1 MEEWNWLHHT
11 PSDPS
16 NKEEYFK
23 SQSIKAT
30 TLFQLQNL
38 QIKSAEKERNNKR
51 NLVEVLFHPNFGDLV
66 SLKKKWENGSL
77 GSYFLTEQEL
87 SQY

>member
-1 MEEWNWLHHT
+1 MHSTLQIFPMEEWNRLHHT

-38 QIKSAEKERNNKR
+38 QIKSAEKERNKKR
-51 NLVEVLFHPNFGDLV
+51 NLWRFNFIQTLM
-66 SLKKKWENGSL
+66 
-77 GSYFLTEQEL
+77 T
-87 SQY
+87 